1 MPAGSDR
8 MVADGPRELDG
19 EERPRRAGGR
29 PAGRVTATMLA
40 DLVRCE
46 QRVHLD
52 LHGDPERKGE
62 VNGFVEMLW
71 AQGCRHE
78 ADVLDGLGGLVSD
91 LRDLPLPE
99 RYEATVLAM
108 SSNAEWI
115 LGARLV
121 IDDLEGR
128 PDLLR
133 RVDGVWFGGDVKSG
147 GALAPNG
154 RDPRLEY
161 AVQTGFYA
169 DVLGRLGLGG
179 EHRAFVIG
187 SDGTSTWYDLDAPMG
202 RDGRTVR
209 GMVASLTARARA
221 IRDRTSDTRPAL
233 SSICGLCVWK
243 AVCKERLLAEGDLT
257 LIPGLGRSVR
267 SSIEQVAASLS
278 DLAELDIGGV
288 SVGGGRTVVPGV
300 GASRLAT
307 FRERARMLVSSAAPF
322 ATRDLGLAR
331 RDVEHHLDLETDP
344 TAHGGDFTYL
354 HGIWRRRRVDGVDE
368 GDYVHFLADRPSAER
383 DVFAA
388 AIDFLTADPS
398 ALLTTFSAFE
408 RSTYRRLAARYPEV
422 IDAEGVEAMFSA
434 GRCVDLYFDVV
445 LPLTHWPTHSLGLK
459 AVARHLG
466 FDWNDP
472 DAGGAS
478 SIQWFVEWMRSRDPG
493 LLDRILTYNRN
504 DCLASAVVFD
514 GALALPVMPSL
525 PWPRTETG
533 R

>member
-1 MPAGSDR
+1 MQTASDGMVEEGSGQLDRAAG
-8 MVADGPRELDG
+8 P
-19 EERPRRAGGR
+19 PRAGGNHVS
-29 PAGRVTATMLA
+29 RVTGTMLA

-46 QRVHLD
+46 ERVHLD
-52 LHGDPERKGE
+52 LHGDPELRGD

-78 ADVLDGLGGLVSD
+78 ADVLDALSGVVSD
-91 LRDLPLPE
+91 LRDLPLTE
-99 RYEATVLAM
+99 RFEATVRAM
-108 SSNAEWI
+108 GSDAEWI
-115 LGARLV
+115 VGARLV
-121 IDDLEGR
+121 VDDLEGR

-147 GALAPNG
+147 GTMAPNG

-169 DVLGRLGLGG
+169 DLLGRLALGG

-187 SDGTSTWYDLDAPMG
+187 SDGVTTWYDLDAPMG

-209 GMVASLTARARA
+209 GTVASLTDKARTV
-221 IRDRTSDTRPAL
+221 RDRTVHTRPAL
-233 SSICGLCVWK
+233 SSACGLCVWK
-243 AVCKERLLAEGDLT
+243 AVCKERLLAMDDLT
-257 LIPGLGRSVR
+257 LVPGLGRSVR
-267 SSIEQVAASLS
+267 ASVERVAGSLS
-278 DLAELDIGGV
+278 ELAELDIEGV
-288 SVGGGRTVVPGV
+288 ETAGGRTLLPGV

-307 FRERARMLVSSAAPF
+307 FRERARMLVSSAPPF
-322 ATRDLGLAR
+322 AIRELGLSR

-344 TAHGGDFTYL
+344 TARDGDFTYL
-354 HGIWRRRRVDGVDE
+354 HGIWRRRRVDGRDE

-383 DVFAA
+383 DAFAA

-422 IDAEGVEAMFSA
+422 IDCQGVEALFSA

-445 LPLTHWPTHSLGLK
+445 LPHTHWPTNSLGLK
-459 AVARHLG
+459 AVARHLA

-478 SIQWFVEWMRSRDPG
+478 SIQWFVEWMRTRDPR

-514 GALALPVMPSL
+514 GAMALPIMPSL
-525 PWPRTETG
+525 PWPRS
-533 R
+533 